1 MNLLLTVYLLVDVV
15 VVRYKNQN
23 VAIKIVHKG
32 DTPEEVV
39 KRQGRF
45 LREVTMLSRVQHKNL
60 VKVCFFLIIVIFHCA
75 GSVGCFW
82 ILKTIYACCLL
93 SSLGLA

>member
-1 MNLLLTVYLLVDVV
+1 M

-45 LREVTMLSRVQHKNL
+45 LREVTMLSRVTHKNL
-60 VKVCFFLIIVIFHCA
+60 VKVCFFIIIVILSLCWMCW
-75 GSVGCFW
+75 V
-82 ILKTIYACCLL
+82 LL
-93 SSLGLA
+93 DIETYIFLLFSLLGLA

>member
-1 MNLLLTVYLLVDVV
+1 MIHDDGVR
-15 VVRYKNQN
+15 RYKNQN

-32 DTPEEVV
+32 DTPEEVI

-60 VKVCFFLIIVIFHCA
+60 VKVRFFADYYHSFHWLEVLVA
-75 GSVGCFW
+75 FG
-82 ILKTIYACCLL
+82 Y
-93 SSLGLA
+93 